1 MQRGE
6 INSFCL
12 KGLQGGLFWEDTA
25 RLQVGQEEERTVEEL
40 ETIKSLLVYLYSKEQ
55 SGRVW
60 EGGERWKI
68 ASA

>member
-12 KGLQGGLFWEDTA
+12 KGLQGELFGEDTA
-25 RLQVGQEEERTVEEL
+25 KLLEGQEARTVEEL
-40 ETIKSLLVYLYSKEQ
+40 ETTKSLLVYLYSKEQ

>member
-6 INSFCL
+6 INSFSL
-12 KGLQGGLFWEDTA
+12 KGLQGGLFGEDTA
-25 RLQVGQEEERTVEEL
+25 RLQVGQEERTVEEL

-55 SGRVW
+55 SGRAW